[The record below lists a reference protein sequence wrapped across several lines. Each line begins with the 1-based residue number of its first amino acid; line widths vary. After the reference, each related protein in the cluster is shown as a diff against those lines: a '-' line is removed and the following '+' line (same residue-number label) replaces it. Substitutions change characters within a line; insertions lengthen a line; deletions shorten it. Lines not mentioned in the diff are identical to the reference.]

1 MNSIV
6 TNPAIRYFGG
16 KWKLADWILPYF
28 PAHKI
33 YIEPFGGGASVLL
46 QKYPSAIE
54 IYNDLN
60 SEVVSFFEVLRAQP
74 DELINLLQLT
84 PYSREEFD
92 RCGIYSGSAL
102 EDARR
107 FYVRSCQG
115 RTFTGT
121 ISNTNSWRIQG
132 RINKGS
138 GVHQLCKMWNDP
150 VNLMAV
156 ANRLRQIY
164 IEKLDAVE
172 CINRFDATDA
182 LCYVDPPYLQSTRS
196 ATRYALDYTLEQHRD
211 LAERLHDCRSMVIL
225 SGYNCHEYNDWYSDW
240 KRIDRSAMTGAVNTG
255 TDLAK
260 AIESIWINQAA
271 QTKLLS
277 LF

>member
-1 MNSIV
+1 MV
-6 TNPAIRYFGG
+6 TNPALRYFGG
-16 KWKLADWILPYF
+16 KWKLADWILPFF

-33 YIEPFGGGASVLL
+33 YYEPFGGGASVLL

-60 SEVVSFFEVLRAQP
+60 NEVVDFFEVLRSRPQ
-74 DELINLLQLT
+74 ELIDMLLLT

-92 RCGIYSGSAL
+92 RCGTYSGSRV

-121 ISNTNSWRIQG
+121 ISNSNSWRIQG
-132 RINKGS
+132 RMNKGS
-138 GVHQLCKMWNDP
+138 GVHRLCKTWNDAD
-150 VNLMAV
+150 NLRAV
-156 ANRLRQIY
+156 ADRLRQIY
-164 IEKLDAVE
+164 IEKLDAIE
-172 CINRFDATDA
+172 CINRFDAIDA
-182 LCYVDPPYLQSTRS
+182 LAYVDPPYLHSTRS
-196 ATRYALDYTLEQHRD
+196 ATRYALDYTYHQHQS
-211 LAERLHDCRSMVIL
+211 LAESLNQCRSMVIL
-225 SGYNCHEYNDWYSDW
+225 SGYRCDEYDTWYADW
-240 KRIDRSAMTGAVNTG
+240 KRVDRKTQTGAVNTG
-255 TDLAK
+255 TDRAS

-271 QTKLLS
+271 QSKLLS